1 MMNKELTQEET
12 ARVIANNDPVRIFT
26 CGILFGAAVGV
37 VLGVLYAP
45 QKGSETRNQIR
56 EKVETTAKT
65 IQDKIEEIKEQALEV
80 ADDIDAQVAEIK
92 RRGEEELKSLRDM
105 K

>member
-1 MMNKELTQEET
+1 MMNKELTHEET

-45 QKGSETRNQIR
+45 KKGSET
-56 EKVETTAKT
+56 TAKA
-65 IQDKIEEIKEQALEV
+65 IQDKVEEIKEQALEV